1 MGKSLIIKGAD
12 FSVNGIP
19 TITEELIYDGI
30 TGKTSTAGMSGS
42 TIALS
47 QPASETL
54 VKGRTITKVQVSRN
68 GTVSQGVGIYKYD
81 TSTGTKTLL
90 ATIPF
95 STWASKSTHE
105 IQIGQVSFGS
115 NDLLMVGN
123 DNPSSNVN
131 GTGIA
136 VAAGN
141 ESAGYG
147 VHQLL
152 SGGLA
157 TPVYSIGLM
166 IKIWAISPQ

>member
-1 MGKSLIIKGAD
+1 MGKKLIIKGAD
-12 FSVNGIP
+12 FSENGIP

-47 QPASETL
+47 QPGSEAL
-54 VKGRTITKVQVSRN
+54 VKNRTITKVAINRN

-81 TSTGTKTLL
+81 TSTSTKTLL
-90 ATIPF
+90 ATIPYA
-95 STWASKSTHE
+95 TWASKASHE
-105 IQIGQVSFGS
+105 IRIGQVSFGS

-123 DNPSSNVN
+123 DNPSSTVN

-136 VAAGN
+136 VAVGN

-147 VHQLL
+147 MHQLL

-157 TPVYSIGLM
+157 SPNYSLGLM
-166 IKIWAISPQ
+166 IKIWAIAE